1 MEEDHD
7 ASPKVAG
14 LMQRTSPDP
23 MEVEDDGAD
32 LAQPQ
37 PLSQKTPPSSRV
49 SGGRRRAGTP
59 QRQQTS
65 DYGEANIKV
74 CSVIDALMLEP
85 FILKGWSIIHISISK
100 DY

>member
-7 ASPKVAG
+7 ASPKREAEAG

-23 MEVEDDGAD
+23 MEDGDDGAA

-37 PLSQKTPPSSRV
+37 PLSQKTPPTSRI

-74 CSVIDALMLEP
+74 CSFYDALMLS
-85 FILKGWSIIHISISK
+85 LTSS
-100 DY
+100 